1 MSIVSNDISLVVYTN
16 IMDICDA
23 SLVRQLYICGAAVMQ
38 LQDNRKTLGLI
49 FYHFAITYLGYVLG
63 QGLY

>member
-1 MSIVSNDISLVVYTN
+1 MLLAWVLVIDVYCDNNISLIVYTN

-38 LQDNRKTLGLI
+38 LQDNRKTLG
-49 FYHFAITYLGYVLG
+49 
-63 QGLY
+63 